1 MNPET
6 EVEVEEV
13 KKEEHVIEQLPYKD
27 LFETIYNLM
36 KTTGQLVYVEGGET
50 SKIINV
56 VRILSNGDKQ
66 FFKVSIEDTD
76 QLVLKK

>member
-1 MNPET
+1 MST
-6 EVEVEEV
+6 EIEAEEV
-13 KKEEHVIEQLPYKD
+13 KKEEHVIEQLPYGD
-27 LFETIYNLM
+27 LFDTIYNLM

-56 VRILSNGDKQ
+56 VRVLSNGEKQ
-66 FFKVSIEDTD
+66 FFKVSVEDTD